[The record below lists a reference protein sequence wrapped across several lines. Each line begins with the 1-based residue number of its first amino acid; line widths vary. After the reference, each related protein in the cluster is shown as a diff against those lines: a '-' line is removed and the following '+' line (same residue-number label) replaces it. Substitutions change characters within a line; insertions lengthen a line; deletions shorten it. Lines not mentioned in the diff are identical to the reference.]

1 MLDPVCSLDRDTS
14 ASLSHALTGH
24 KTQHFHFTLRCYVWE
39 MLIHSVPETELE
51 LICSSLLACV
61 RGRMQC
67 GGRGDLGAS
76 AFCTF
81 PQTQAQGTQARA
93 AVPLDSSVTWLP
105 LLLPDPEEQC
115 PSQTFFRESSGGARM
130 HILELVEGSLNFLI
144 CKRNTMQSP
153 SVKTASALRTDDQ
166 DYRLPRW
173 CGGKEFAWQCRRC
186 RRLQFNP
193 RVGKLPWRR
202 AWRPTLVFLSEK
214 IPWTGEPGRLVHG
227 VTKSQ
232 TLQSN

>member
-14 ASLSHALTGH
+14 ALLSHALTGH

-93 AVPLDSSVTWLP
+93 AVPLDSSGSGSRRGSQVT
-105 LLLPDPEEQC
+105 EE
-115 PSQTFFRESSGGARM
+115 SKG
-130 HILELVEGSLNFLI
+130 
-144 CKRNTMQSP
+144 
-153 SVKTASALRTDDQ
+153 TAAL
-166 DYRLPRW
+166 
-173 CGGKEFAWQCRRC
+173 AWVPCAC
-186 RRLQFNP
+186 
-193 RVGKLPWRR
+193 V
-202 AWRPTLVFLSEK
+202 
-214 IPWTGEPGRLVHG
+214 
-227 VTKSQ
+227 
-232 TLQSN
+232 